1 MKLRLTPRALR
12 EAKRLKSWWVNNRDE
27 EHLFDEELAETLDQ
41 LLATPTIGTPYPS
54 HFEIH
59 VRRVLMKKTNN
70 HVYFTVHSNE
80 VVILSVWGTQRGRG
94 PKL

>member
-1 MKLRLTPRALR
+1 MRLRLTPRALR

-27 EHLFDEELAETLDQ
+27 EDLFDEELRDTLDQ
-41 LLATPTIGTPYPS
+41 LLAAPTIGTSYPS
-54 HFEIH
+54 RFNIS

-70 HVYFTVHSNE
+70 HVYFTVNDDE
-80 VVILSVWGTQRGRG
+80 LVILSVWGSPRKRG